1 MRLDAVLFDL
11 DDTLVSTSSLEDYRT
26 SRDTEG
32 LESNIHKSRVYEPVK
47 DMLEK
52 IKEQGVPLGLV
63 TNSPRWYAERVM
75 QYHGIDLFD
84 VTVCYDDVG
93 AGGIKPSTKGIEIAL
108 QELGLTNHSK
118 VIYVGDQDSDFVA
131 AYTAGIKP
139 IAPSWANRSPIAQIP
154 AAIINSEHLIA
165 FLDDYDE
172 ISLIADRTALKRAFN
187 FPKKQLNFLPLNGKG
202 ELVPLKKEDI
212 KLISFGRYFSQSN
225 TLTAQLHENHQLSKD
240 IYAKELSKSYTIPQ
254 YYVNLL
260 SRVVETS
267 PEFVFG
273 AEQSYFDI
281 VTVIPAKKGKNPR
294 LENMLAR
301 IRTEATTNSVFI
313 PDLFEFSA
321 GAESLKTLGGKD
333 LRLAELQDHMS
344 VKQKYSEVV
353 KGKTVLILDDVI
365 TTGATF
371 GHAFDILN
379 IAGAGF
385 TFGACLAKTVSI
397 REDAKLCPKC
407 GRLMR
412 VTSNKKDGI
421 HFYGCTGFHEKN
433 NKCNHSES
441 IKVKE
446 CPRCGD
452 DLVKRK
458 NRNKGTYFLA
468 CLGYSK
474 QPQCKFTE
482 HVEEV

>member
-1 MRLDAVLFDL
+1 MRLDAIFFDL
-11 DDTLVSTSSLEDYRT
+11 DDTLVATSSLADYRT
-26 SRDTEG
+26 SRDIQG
-32 LESNIHKSRVYEPVK
+32 LEENIHNSKIYKPVK
-47 DMLEK
+47 WMLEK
-52 IKEQGVPLGLV
+52 IKEKGIPLALV
-63 TNSPRWYAERVM
+63 TNSPRWYTERVLK
-75 QYHGIDLFD
+75 HHDIDMFD
-84 VTVCYDDVG
+84 VTVCYDEVG
-93 AGGIKPSTKGIEIAL
+93 AGGIKPSTKGIDLAL
-108 QELGLTNHSK
+108 EKLGLTSHSK
-118 VIYVGDQDSDFVA
+118 VIYVGDQDTDFVA

-139 IAPSWANRSPIAQIP
+139 VAPSWANKNPIAQIP
-154 AAIINSEHLIA
+154 AAILNSEHLVD

-172 ISLIADRTALKRAFN
+172 ISLIADRTALKRAFD
-187 FPKKQLNFLPLNGKG
+187 FPKKQLNFLPLSVKG

-260 SRVVETS
+260 SRVVETL
-267 PEFVFG
+267 PTFVFG
-273 AEQSYFDI
+273 DEASHFDF

-301 IRTEATTNSVFI
+301 IKGEANSKSEFI

-333 LRLAELQDHMS
+333 RRLAELQDHMT
-344 VKQKYSEVV
+344 VKPKYLEKV
-353 KGKTVLILDDVI
+353 KGATVLVLDDVI

-371 GHAFDILN
+371 AHAFDILDA
-379 IAGAGF
+379 AGASL

-397 REDAKLCPKC
+397 KEDAKVCPKC

-412 VTSNKKDGI
+412 VTPNKKDGI
-421 HFYGCTGFHEKN
+421 HFYGCTGFFETN
-433 NKCNHSES
+433 NKCTYSES

-446 CPRCGD
+446 CPSCGD
-452 DLVKRK
+452 DVVRKK
-458 NRNKGTYFLA
+458 NRKEGTYFLA

-474 QPQCKFTE
+474 TPQCHYTE
-482 HVEEV
+482 NLEEV